1 MDFKNRDLG
10 TVERID
16 GNNRTVRRNGYKARS
31 LTFGTYE
38 MRHFDHGYAVTSHSS
53 QGLTTNPVIVNI
65 DAAVHAEKVSGPH
78 L

>member
-16 GNNRTVRRNGYKARS
+16 GKYRTVRMNGDKARS
-31 LTFGTYE
+31 LTFGTCE
-38 MRHFDHGYAVTSHSS
+38 MRHFDHGYAVTSHNS
-53 QGLTTNPVIVNI
+53 QGLTTNPVIVNM
-65 DAAVHAEKVSGPH
+65 DSAVHAEKVSGSH